1 VSVIAF
7 DLGASNGKT
16 LVGHF
21 DGEKLTYEEIY
32 RFSND
37 PVQVGKHLHWDILR
51 LYWEVEQGL
60 IKAKNSVGRS
70 IKSLGIDTWAVDF
83 GLLDKNGELLGNP
96 YHYRDHQN
104 DGIIDKVFEVIGP
117 DELYQKTGIQFMP
130 INTIYQ
136 LFALK
141 SRNAQV
147 LEAAQDFLMIP
158 DLLRYF
164 LTGEKVG
171 EQTNASTT
179 QLVDAL
185 SRKWDY
191 SIIKLLHLPDH
202 IFPETVSPGTYV
214 GNLRSSVSERIGLSG
229 LPVYTVGEHDTAS
242 AVAAVPSL
250 NKHFAYLSCGTW
262 SLLGT
267 ELDQPILNKQARDWN
282 FTNEYGVNHT
292 FRLLKNIMGL
302 WLLQECMR
310 VWKREGEGITFDQMH
325 HLVKAAK
332 PFKCFIDP
340 DEVRF
345 LNPAHMP
352 EQIRQYCRETR
363 QSVPETKGEIIRT
376 ILESLALK
384 YRYVL
389 ERTER
394 LTGKHFDCLHMVGGG
409 INNTIL
415 CQFTANAIK
424 RPVVAGPTE
433 ATAIGNI
440 LVQYIALGEI
450 KDMTEGRKIIRS
462 SFSVKEYEPIDAS
475 LWEESY
481 DRFIQFIK

>member
-1 VSVIAF
+1 
-7 DLGASNGKT
+7 
-16 LVGHF
+16 
-21 DGEKLTYEEIY
+21 
-32 RFSND
+32 
-37 PVQVGKHLHWDILR
+37 
-51 LYWEVEQGL
+51 
-60 IKAKNSVGRS
+60 
-70 IKSLGIDTWAVDF
+70 
-83 GLLDKNGELLGNP
+83 
-96 YHYRDHQN
+96 
-104 DGIIDKVFEVIGP
+104 
-117 DELYQKTGIQFMP
+117 M
-130 INTIYQ
+130 
-136 LFALK
+136 
-141 SRNAQV
+141 
-147 LEAAQDFLMIP
+147 
-158 DLLRYF
+158 
-164 LTGEKVG
+164 
-171 EQTNASTT
+171 
-179 QLVDAL
+179 
-185 SRKWDY
+185 
-191 SIIKLLHLPDH
+191 
-202 IFPETVSPGTYV
+202 
-214 GNLRSSVSERIGLSG
+214 
-229 LPVYTVGEHDTAS
+229 
-242 AVAAVPSL
+242 
-250 NKHFAYLSCGTW
+250 
-262 SLLGT
+262 
-267 ELDQPILNKQARDWN
+267 DWN

-352 EQIRQYCRETR
+352 EQIQQYCRETR
-363 QSVPETKGEIIRT
+363 QPVPETKGEIIRT

-394 LTGKHFDCLHMVGGG
+394 LTGKHFACLHMVGGG